1 MTTSNITQQ
10 KYTVTVTE
18 GATTLVTVKAVGPQ
32 GPQGALQTGD
42 VGDFTVSVANDGTQS
57 AVINTGAVTSSKI
70 LDGTIVNADINA
82 SASIDGTK
90 ISPNFGSQNIS
101 TTGTVGGLD
110 LSTYQANGGS
120 YLRSDADDSFTGT
133 LTGTS
138 DMTNPVILIKGGG
151 PNFIRFDSND
161 GVSADTIDL
170 IYRTTPNTLAFERRS
185 DSQIMFSVDAD
196 DQQAIFNGNVDCN
209 SGLDVSGGDITGVLG
224 SAVTGT
230 TQSASDNSTKIA
242 TTSYVDTAV
251 SNLVNSAPSTLDTL
265 GEIAT
270 ALNNDA
276 ALNTTLTNSIATKL
290 PLAGGTLT
298 GDLTIS
304 TTAPLIK
311 FDETDQTT
319 DYFIVA
325 NNNTLTLTRNN
336 LNSPNHIQKWNSDGH
351 VDFLT
356 NVDFASGIDVTGEI
370 TGTSHI
376 DLPDDAFLK
385 LGDSDE
391 FQIYHR
397 GNDGVSLI
405 NEQGGGYLSF
415 GSNGSR
421 IEMYDIANAR
431 VMAKF
436 NVGGSCE
443 FKHAADIRLETSSTG
458 ISVTGDINGT
468 GNLIITADTP
478 KIQLIDNNAD
488 DDFQISNFSGNFIIK
503 DITNSVDRFTIA
515 SDGTTTV
522 ANNLNVGAGIDVTG
536 SITIPDATIT
546 NGIPNNAI
554 KIGDATDGDL
564 MIYHDSNN
572 SVIRDAGTGS
582 LIFQS
587 NQIVGY
593 RYGTSEKLF
602 QFDQGGAASLFYGG
616 ASTAKLATSA
626 TGVDVNGDLSVTS
639 ATNNQLTLTSTTRH
653 STIRMFDNAG
663 SSFIQN
669 RDGNVRFIVGGN
681 TSGSNATDV
690 LYLDGANNRVGI
702 GSNWQASNP
711 AYQLD
716 LTGTQR
722 NTVSAADTEILI
734 LNANMGT
741 NNNRAF
747 LVKAPETDS
756 GSQPF
761 RIQTGNALEVQI
773 DGNKTLNIN
782 SSGQINLHHAG
793 SSTAKLSTS
802 ATGVNVEGTATIS
815 NIGNNQGLNLDG
827 ANNNTCLHFTST
839 GSSPAHGFR
848 IAFHS
853 PTNSRFG
860 SPALLFDK
868 INNSTRAF
876 DSHIAGISD
885 DGFHLDD
892 NKKIHLGSQGATGDL
907 QIYHNALNSWIVDQ
921 GTGHLII
928 GSNGDRVRITKG
940 VGAESIAEFITDGAV
955 ELYFDGGTHSTP
967 KLETTATGVDING
980 ELDIA
985 SAGGLTSSPS
995 LYVNNSSSR
1004 SFIHTGQFIT
1014 PSISSGQQNIVV
1026 IGQARDNL
1034 KAAFIGYKYSGSA
1047 SVDNL
1052 LTFNHWSANEL
1063 VTINGQGNVVATG
1076 DGTFDDI
1083 RVGEHA
1089 GNNDFGGIFHKDQS
1103 GSEYMM
1109 ISKDEHTFISA
1120 STGHAVSIVGG
1131 NNVFTNNIQVHP
1143 TNGVNI
1149 TAANNVN
1156 IVDGNLSFVSNSD
1169 TYPSI
1174 VMKGNNQRVKFS
1186 VWDGIDTNTNIPVYG
1201 IGMQNSI
1208 SYGSIGNATAG
1219 NNQFAM
1225 TFQMNN
1231 TNDRGWV
1238 FLDSSHSNAQGAM
1251 SLTTQ
1256 GRMTVAHSMRLGY
1269 GESDTTESG
1278 ATHALDVS
1286 GSISSTSTI
1295 SATTSN
1301 ASTSTDLR
1309 KITTSTSQPSG
1320 GADGDIW
1327 IVVPS

>member
-356 NVDFASGIDVTGEI
+356 NVDFASGIDVTGDLTVTTGALTITNAAPEINFVDNTENDDFQIKVDGGFFKIIDATNTQDRMVINSNGIVTFGQNVDFSSGIDVTGDITGTGDLILTADTPKIQLIDNNADDDFQISNFSGNFIIKDITNSVDRFTIQSDGTIDVANNLNVGAGLDVTGQI

-421 IEMYDIANAR
+421 VEMYDIANAR

-443 FKHAADIRLETSSTG
+443 FKHAADIRLETNSTG
-458 ISVTGDINGT
+458 IAVTGRIAQSDTAGGANTFGTNIQINTIFPAISLNDSDSENDFQIINANGLFKIRDFDREVDVFTIEGRSGESNYGETGIAGNLSVTGD
-468 GNLIITADTP
+468 
-478 KIQLIDNNAD
+478 
-488 DDFQISNFSGNFIIK
+488 
-503 DITNSVDRFTIA
+503 
-515 SDGTTTV
+515 
-522 ANNLNVGAGIDVTG
+522 
-536 SITIPDATIT
+536 
-546 NGIPNNAI
+546 
-554 KIGDATDGDL
+554 
-564 MIYHDSNN
+564 
-572 SVIRDAGTGS
+572 
-582 LIFQS
+582 
-587 NQIVGY
+587 
-593 RYGTSEKLF
+593 
-602 QFDQGGAASLFYGG
+602 
-616 ASTAKLATSA
+616 
-626 TGVDVNGDLSVTS
+626 
-639 ATNNQLTLTSTTRH
+639 LTLTS
-653 STIRMFDNAG
+653 SSPKLILVDDNNSDYQIKVNAG
-663 SSFIQN
+663 NFQIEDISA
-669 RDGNVRFIVGGN
+669 
-681 TSGSNATDV
+681 SGSPD
-690 LYLDGANNRVGI
+690 RF
-702 GSNWQASNP
+702 S
-711 AYQLD
+711 
-716 LTGTQR
+716 
-722 NTVSAADTEILI
+722 
-734 LNANMGT
+734 
-741 NNNRAF
+741 
-747 LVKAPETDS
+747 
-756 GSQPF
+756 
-761 RIQTGNALEVQI
+761 I
-773 DGNKTLNIN
+773 D
-782 SSGQINLHHAG
+782 
-793 SSTAKLSTS
+793 
-802 ATGVNVEGTATIS
+802 
-815 NIGNNQGLNLDG
+815 
-827 ANNNTCLHFTST
+827 
-839 GSSPAHGFR
+839 
-848 IAFHS
+848 
-853 PTNSRFG
+853 
-860 SPALLFDK
+860 
-868 INNSTRAF
+868 
-876 DSHIAGISD
+876 
-885 DGFHLDD
+885 
-892 NKKIHLGSQGATGDL
+892 
-907 QIYHNALNSWIVDQ
+907 
-921 GTGHLII
+921 
-928 GSNGDRVRITKG
+928 SNGDVTITGELEAKSFRFGDSHVKRISVDYTGEETGGDGSPYLNDNEFQEILTITPSSSSQNYSVIGRIMAASGTFVHTIDINIGLRSNTLPDLAVSGSYISTIIGTTEFLTPRLWLKETTTAAFKLVVEINARIFGRVTADLEIIARNEADLNNIVVNEDETSEVTSLPTGYAQTTPTK
-940 VGAESIAEFITDGAV
+940 VYETDDGAFA
-955 ELYFDGGTHSTP
+955 FDGGLT
-967 KLETTATGVDING
+967 
-980 ELDIA
+980 
-985 SAGGLTSSPS
+985 AGG
-995 LYVNNSSSR
+995 
-1004 SFIHTGQFIT
+1004 
-1014 PSISSGQQNIVV
+1014 NI
-1026 IGQARDNL
+1026 
-1034 KAAFIGYKYSGSA
+1034 
-1047 SVDNL
+1047 
-1052 LTFNHWSANEL
+1052 
-1063 VTINGQGNVVATG
+1063 VATG

-1083 RVGEHA
+1083 RIGEHA
-1089 GNNDFGGIFHKDQS
+1089 GNNDFGGIFHKNQS
-1103 GSEYMM
+1103 GTEYMM

-1120 STGHAVSIVGG
+1120 STGFGVSIVGG
-1131 NNVFTNNIQVHP
+1131 NNVFANNIQVHP
-1143 TNGVNI
+1143 ANGVNI

-1156 IVDGNLSFVSNSD
+1156 ILDGNLSFVNNSD
-1169 TYPSI
+1169 ASPYI
-1174 VMKGNNQRVKFS
+1174 LMKGANGKVKFS
-1186 VWDGIDTNTNIPVYG
+1186 VWDGIDSNGNAVYG
-1201 IGMQNSI
+1201 IGMLGGM
-1208 SYGSIGNATAG
+1208 SYGSIGNQNTGVNTEFAT
-1219 NNQFAM
+1219 

-1231 TNDRGWV
+1231 SNSRGWV
-1238 FLDSSHSNAQGAM
+1238 FLDSSHTNAQGAM

-1301 ASTSTDLR
+1301 ASSSTDLR